1 MWFLD
6 RLVPGNPFYNMAA
19 ALPFGGHVDVDV
31 LRRSFRELV
40 RRHEVYRLFRRAR
53 GRPVQFVGTED
64 TVCPSTSLMQATGDA
79 PDDRI
84 ARLASAE
91 AQRPFNLQTGPLLR
105 VTLVRTP
112 RESVLVL
119 VMHHIVSDGWS
130 MDIFFNELQVLYG
143 VYPRALS
150 RRSGNLTSS
159 TRTSR
164 SGSASGCPGRY

>member
-1 MWFLD
+1 MS
-6 RLVPGNPFYNMAA
+6 V
-19 ALPFGGHVDVDV
+19 HVIDV
-31 LRRSFRELV
+31 
-40 RRHEVYRLFRRAR
+40 
-53 GRPVQFVGTED
+53 
-64 TVCPSTSLMQATGDA
+64 QATGDA

-84 ARLASAE
+84 ARPASAE

-150 RRSGNLTSS
+150 RRSNSTSS